1 MKNPKD
7 PLTKI
12 LELCQAQQMIVQT
25 TGERPCRDE
34 FVALMAVIERWA
46 SEAKAQSPTK

>member
-1 MKNPKD
+1 MPNPKD

-12 LELCQAQQMIVQT
+12 LELCQAQQRIVQT
-25 TGERPCRDE
+25 TGERLCKDE

-46 SEAKAQSPTK
+46 NEAKQVKLN